1 MSLLVVI
8 AEQSSSSP
16 FLESSQVTVPGT
28 LLSYYMKQSRINQA
42 KQEAEN
48 TRLREELR
56 VTNEIN
62 ELQNQLAR
70 VGKK

>member
-1 MSLLVVI
+1 
-8 AEQSSSSP
+8 
-16 FLESSQVTVPGT
+16 
-28 LLSYYMKQSRINQA
+28 MKQSRINQA

>member
-1 MSLLVVI
+1 M
-8 AEQSSSSP
+8 
-16 FLESSQVTVPGT
+16 ESSQVTVPGT